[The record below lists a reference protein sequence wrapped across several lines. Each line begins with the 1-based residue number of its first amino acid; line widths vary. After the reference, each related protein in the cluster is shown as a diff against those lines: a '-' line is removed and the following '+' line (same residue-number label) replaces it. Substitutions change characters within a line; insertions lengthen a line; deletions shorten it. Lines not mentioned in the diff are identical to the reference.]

1 MPTKNVNL
9 TIQQCA
15 FVDRLVKTG
24 EYQNASEAVRDALRM
39 LQQRRAEEAAKLKV
53 LRKLVREGIDDLE
66 NGDHVEL
73 ADAELDGY
81 LEELVRAAARQ
92 PAAG

>member
-9 TIQQCA
+9 TVQQSA
-15 FVDRLVKTG
+15 FVDRLVKSG

-53 LRKLVREGIDDLE
+53 LRRLVREGLDDLE
-66 NGDHVEL
+66 NGDYVEL
-73 ADAELDGY
+73 EDAELEGY
-81 LEELVRAAARQ
+81 FDELMRAATSQ
-92 PAAG
+92 PGVR